1 MFDLGW
7 QELLIIAIVTLIVVG
22 PKDLPMLFNKAGKLV
37 GNIKQISREFFDKI
51 NEVAEVDEMNKLKS
65 SMSDITDF
73 DSFMKIDIRVGE
85 IVRVEPYPEAKKPA
99 LKLWIDFGPELGER
113 KSSAQITKYYS
124 PETLVGRQIIA
135 VVNFKPRQIGKFV
148 SEVLVLGVPDGE
160 GDGVILVEPEAEALV
175 GGRVH

>member
-73 DSFMKIDIRVGE
+73 DSFKNNEPIQDNDSGKVVEKKKII
-85 IVRVEPYPEAKKPA
+85 PKKQKKV
-99 LKLWIDFGPELGER
+99 LK
-113 KSSAQITKYYS
+113 KNS
-124 PETLVGRQIIA
+124 
-135 VVNFKPRQIGKFV
+135 
-148 SEVLVLGVPDGE
+148 
-160 GDGVILVEPEAEALV
+160 
-175 GGRVH
+175 